1 MIKLILGRKGSG
13 KTKKLIELVN
23 GAVEVSK
30 GNVVC
35 VEKERLLT
43 YDVNYRARLADV
55 ERYGV
60 KGYDAFYG
68 FLAGII
74 AGDADITDMFVDATL
89 KICGSDFD
97 ALLDFLKKI
106 NDLSAKSELDITF
119 TISADEADL
128 PAAIFDFCE
137 KI

>member
-106 NDLSAKSELDITF
+106 NELSAKSELDITF

>member
-55 ERYGV
+55 ERYSV

-89 KICGSDFD
+89 KICGDDYD
-97 ALLDFLKKI
+97 ALLAFLRKI
-106 NDLSAKSELDITF
+106 EKLSALSELDITF

-128 PAAIFDFCE
+128 PAEIFTFCE